1 MIKFLLGLAIGYIV
15 VSVYGPE
22 IVFTMWDGAVNEEY
36 IINSG
41 NIFIRC

>member
-22 IVFTMWDGAVNEEY
+22 VVITMWDGVVNILSQFKEV
-36 IINSG
+36 NTQ
-41 NIFIRC
+41 